1 MVVLGQMRILL
12 SGGFNQLHDCLKVH
26 PELSKYVG
34 MFKTPLS
41 GYSFPRLLKIGLP
54 LALDNGC
61 YSGFDERKFRK
72 MLDGAKSFQGHL
84 MWIAS
89 PDVVGDARATNNLF
103 QEWREALTGF
113 RVAYVGQDGAEDL
126 DVPFNSFDCLFVGG
140 STDWKLSKSARDLI
154 DTAKQLEKTVH
165 VGRVNSEKR
174 LRYCYRLGVDTVD
187 GSGYF
192 RYKWWYLAQMLFF
205 MDGLHRQGVFQFE
218 H

>member
-1 MVVLGQMRILL
+1 MRILL
-12 SGGFNQLHDCLKVH
+12 SGGFNQLYDCLKVY

-41 GYSFPRLLKIGLP
+41 GYSFQRLQKIGMP

-72 MLDGAKSFQGHL
+72 MLDDAKHSKCNIL
-84 MWIAS
+84 WIAS
-89 PDVVGDARATNNLF
+89 PDVVGNARETNNLF
-103 QEWREALTGF
+103 EAWYDKLTNF
-113 RVAYVGQDGAEDL
+113 NIAYVGQDGAEDL
-126 DVPFNSFDCLFVGG
+126 DLPFDYFDCLFIGG
-140 STDWKLSKSARDLI
+140 TTDWKLSESARCLI
-154 DTAKQLEKTVH
+154 HHAKHLGKVVH

-192 RYKWWYLAQMLFF
+192 RYKWWFLAQMLQF
-205 MDGLHRQGVFQFE
+205 MDGLHRQGTLLF
-218 H
+218 

>member
-1 MVVLGQMRILL
+1 
-12 SGGFNQLHDCLKVH
+12 
-26 PELSKYVG
+26 

-41 GYSFPRLLKIGLP
+41 GYGFPRLERIGMP

-72 MLDGAKSFQGHL
+72 MIVEAKQSECDI
-84 MWIAS
+84 MWVAC
-89 PDVVGDARATNNLF
+89 PDVVGSASDTNKLF
-103 QEWREALTGF
+103 QEWRDELTGF

-126 DVPFNSFDCLFVGG
+126 DVPFNAFDCLFIGG
-140 STDWKLSKSARDLI
+140 STDWKLSESARCLI
-154 DTAKQLEKTVH
+154 HEAKRQNKTVH

-192 RYKWWYLAQMLFF
+192 RYKWWYLGQTLQFI
-205 MDGLHRQGVFQFE
+205 DGLHRQGTLLKKRSGVSSPC
-218 H
+218 